1 MSWLNKQLIIKYG
14 LVALSIIIIIYSGY
28 NIINIFSSISLKDVL
43 ASVKLIEFQAIA
55 ASIFFAAI
63 SYLCLIGYDYTAL
76 KQANAR
82 TSLSLMTL
90 ASFSSYCICFNLGFP
105 VVTGPAIRYWIYSR
119 ENVTPQQ
126 IVYVTSIISITFLLG
141 LVMLLS
147 IGMIMGAH
155 DLANFYHYHPA
166 WNIFIGV
173 SIFVLI
179 IMFLGWNS
187 IKPRSINVR
196 GYELTLP
203 TNFFIVLQL
212 LLGGVEQAF
221 ASASLYQ
228 LIPHTPDIN
237 FYSFSVIYIFACT
250 VGIISHSP
258 GGLGVFEAAMMQA
271 LPINAPQVILAGLL
285 LFRIVY
291 YLLPFVITL
300 VLLFNDQ
307 KSRQWSGLRIALSNI
322 LTLHK

>member
-1 MSWLNKQLIIKYG
+1 MILLI
-14 LVALSIIIIIYSGY
+14 
-28 NIINIFSSISLKDVL
+28 
-43 ASVKLIEFQAIA
+43 
-55 ASIFFAAI
+55 
-63 SYLCLIGYDYTAL
+63 
-76 KQANAR
+76 
-82 TSLSLMTL
+82 
-90 ASFSSYCICFNLGFP
+90 
-105 VVTGPAIRYWIYSR
+105 
-119 ENVTPQQ
+119 
-126 IVYVTSIISITFLLG
+126 
-141 LVMLLS
+141 
-147 IGMIMGAH
+147 
-155 DLANFYHYHPA
+155 
-166 WNIFIGV
+166 
-173 SIFVLI
+173 LI

-203 TNFFIVLQL
+203 SNFFIVLQL
-212 LLGGVEQAF
+212 VLGGVEQAF

-250 VGIISHSP
+250 IGIISHSP